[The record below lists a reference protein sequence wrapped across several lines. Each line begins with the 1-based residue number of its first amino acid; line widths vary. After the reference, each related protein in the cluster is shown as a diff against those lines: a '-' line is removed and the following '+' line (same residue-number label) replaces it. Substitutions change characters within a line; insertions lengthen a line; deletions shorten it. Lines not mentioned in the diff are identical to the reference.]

1 MHFVFNYNLD
11 DNIFKNEKK
20 YFFTFL
26 SDRFFSVN
34 NNISNIL
41 KGYEPIYI
49 LSEKPSRQFDLKNY
63 IIFKYKN
70 KKDNKNVI
78 YDVINAYFSNNE
90 FINDLVGGLYKK
102 QGKIP
107 LISFMSQQLT
117 LNGKIKNK
125 IKLICP
131 DNKISDFLDNK
142 VNQIKIFNK
151 LKISIPETKIYKNF
165 NSILKNI
172 NNIKFPVFISSF
184 TTKGG
189 EGNAII
195 YNKKELE
202 IFYKKI
208 KDKDSKKGKFFI
220 AKYIE
225 NVVISPASHAIILG
239 KNKVQVVNISDQILN
254 GIKYE
259 GNIHPSKASHENQ
272 EKIKETMIKLGKY
285 FSKLGF
291 RGLFGCD
298 FIIDKN
304 GNLYI
309 SEVNPRRMAHYL
321 MILLMSK
328 KIDLLDIELSVFL
341 GKKIPEFTYDDLQ
354 CDFAWS
360 NKKIKSDTGFAITKK
375 EIKKNTEE
383 TPFNNIGSEFYC
395 TYFEKGKL
403 LNSHIFGYYITTG
416 TDYDEVL
423 ERTQKRTKTL
433 KKQLIEEVDINDLKK
448 KKK

>member
-1 MHFVFNYNLD
+1 MHFIFDYNLD
-11 DNIFKNEKK
+11 NDILKNKKK

-26 SDRFFSVN
+26 SDRFFLVN
-34 NNISNIL
+34 NKISKIL
-41 KGYEPIYI
+41 NNHEPIYI
-49 LSEKPSRQFDLKNY
+49 LSEKPQKDFAIKNY

-70 KKDNKNVI
+70 KKDNNNWK
-78 YDVINAYFSNNE
+78 YDDLNNFFSNNK
-90 FINDLVGGLYKK
+90 FINDLVDDLYKK
-102 QGKIP
+102 QSKIP

-117 LNGKIKNK
+117 LNDKIKNK

-131 DNKISDFLDNK
+131 DNKISDFLDDK

-151 LKISIPETKIYKNF
+151 LKISIPKTKIYKNF
-165 NSILKNI
+165 NFILKDI
-172 NNIKFPVFISSF
+172 NNIKFPIFISSF

-189 EGNAII
+189 EGNAVV

-202 IFYKKI
+202 VFYKKI

-225 NVVISPASHAIILG
+225 NVVISPTSHAIILG
-239 KNKVQVVNISDQILN
+239 KNKVQVVNISDQILS

-259 GNIHPSKASHENQ
+259 GNIHPSKANYENQ
-272 EKIKETMIKLGKY
+272 EKIKEIMIKLGKY

-291 RGLFGCD
+291 RGFFGCD

-304 GNLYI
+304 DNLYI

-328 KIDLLDIELSVFL
+328 KIDLLNIELSIFL
-341 GKKIPEFTYDDLQ
+341 GKKNPEFTYDDLQ
-354 CDFAWS
+354 CDFAWC

-395 TYFEKGKL
+395 TYFSKGKL

-423 ERTQKRTKTL
+423 KRAQRRTNIL
-433 KKQLIEEVDINDLKK
+433 KKQLIEEVNEKELNKK
-448 KKK
+448 